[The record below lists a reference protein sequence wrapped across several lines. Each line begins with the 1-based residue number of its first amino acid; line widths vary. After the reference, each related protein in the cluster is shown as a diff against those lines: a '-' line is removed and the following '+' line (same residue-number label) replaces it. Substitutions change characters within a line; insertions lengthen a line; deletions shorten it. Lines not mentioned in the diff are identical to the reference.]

1 MKKATKEDLKLLKS
15 LGTASIGEFLT
26 ENEKARTAVPQEDE
40 SDDNKRRNL
49 NMLVQAENYWSTLSN
64 FRRRRERAV
73 NYYQG
78 KQWCDKVEVYK
89 NGRKV
94 AMTEYEYL
102 SKQGRPPL
110 KQNMIRPALKN
121 LLGYYRA
128 NPTKPLVFARNRD
141 DQQASEMMSVALDAV
156 LYANDS
162 KDRDTRCLEE
172 FLISGAV
179 VERVGFQPDFEHQ
192 MAIPKFQSVNINRF
206 FYNTDTEDIMGK
218 DVDFIGELKD
228 MTLDDVV
235 STYAKSAEDETKLRT
250 IYKEINAD
258 NIRHN
263 FGNYG
268 LTAEKNIRNI
278 DFYWNSSDRNKCRV
292 IEIWRKESEWRLTC
306 HDYLDGTL
314 VIRKKTKETIKEIEE
329 ENKNRENLS
338 KTHHIQYPPI
348 RVREQYVQFWKCYH
362 LSPTGDTIFEC
373 ETPYAHKSHPYV
385 FSFYPL
391 VDGRAWGMV
400 EDLIDQQKMINRNMI
415 LFDFINGAS
424 AKGVLLV
431 PEESIAD
438 DFTLEDIAE
447 EWTKFN
453 GVIKIK
459 AKAGAQIPHQIITS
473 SVHPGLEEMIQMQLK
488 FMQDIGGVQDAS
500 MGKNIGASTPASL
513 YAQQT
518 QNANL
523 NNLDYVSTF
532 NNFIQKRDLRLVQI
546 IQQYYTQKQFI
557 NPSGT
562 SFSKEAKYYD
572 PEKVRNIEFECSIG
586 SSNDTPAF
594 RALVDNTLL
603 QLLQMQ
609 QIDIDTYL
617 ENSSVP
623 YADKILEGVRKYRQ
637 KMEEQQ
643 QQMQQQQM
651 LMQQQ
656 AQEAQAQQQ
665 GAEMPA
671 QENLNT

>member
-1 MKKATKEDLKLLKS
+1 MKKATEDDLKQLKS
-15 LGTASIGEFLT
+15 MGIVSLGEFLADK
-26 ENEKARTAVPQEDE
+26 EGARTAIPNEDDSHE
-40 SDDNKRRNL
+40 NRERNL
-49 NMLVQAENYWSTLSN
+49 HMLIQAENYWNSLYN
-64 FRRRRERAV
+64 FRKRRDRAV
-73 NYYQG
+73 NYYEG
-78 KQWCDKVEVYK
+78 KQWCDTVTVYHRGHK
-89 NGRKV
+89 ETI
-94 AMTEYEYL
+94 TEYEYL
-102 SKQGRPPL
+102 SRQGRPPL
-110 KQNMIRPALKN
+110 KQNLIRPSIKN
-121 LLGYYRA
+121 ILGNYRA
-128 NPTKPLVFARNRD
+128 NPTKPLVFARNRE
-141 DQQASEMMSVALDAV
+141 DQEASEMMSVALDAA

-162 KDRDTRCLEE
+162 RDRDARSLEE

-179 VERVGFQPDFEHQ
+179 VSKTGFSPDFEHQ

-228 MTLDDVV
+228 MSLDDVI
-235 STYAKSAEDETKLRT
+235 STYAKSPAEESRLRK

-258 NIRHN
+258 YIKAN

-268 LTAEKNIRNI
+268 LVAEKNIRNI
-278 DFYWNSSDRNKCRV
+278 DFYWNNSDRNKCRI
-292 IEIWRKESEWRLTC
+292 IEIWRKESEWRLTI
-306 HDYLDGTL
+306 HDYLDGS
-314 VIRKKTKETIKEIEE
+314 VIIKKKNAENIKEIEE
-329 ENKNRENLS
+329 ENKKRKKMSSPEGLNFPL
-338 KTHHIQYPPI
+338 I
-348 RVREQYVQFWKCYH
+348 RYKEQYVQYWKCYH

-400 EDLIDQQKMINRNMI
+400 EDLIDQQKMINRQFI
-415 LFDFINGAS
+415 LLDFINGAS

-431 PEESIAD
+431 PEESIPD
-438 DFTLEDIAE
+438 DMSVEDFAE

-459 AKAGAQIPHQIITS
+459 TKAGAQIPKQVMTS
-473 SVHPGLEEMIQMQLK
+473 SVHPGTSEMLQWQMKL
-488 FMQDIGGVQDAS
+488 MQDIGGVQDAS

-523 NNLDYVSTF
+523 NNLDYVSSF
-532 NNFIQKRDLRLVQI
+532 NNFIQKRDLRMVQI
-546 IQQYYTQKQFI
+546 IQQYYTSKQFI
-557 NPSGT
+557 QSAGS
-562 SFSKEAKYYD
+562 SFSRDARYYD

-609 QIDIDTYL
+609 QIDIETYL

-623 YADKILEGVRKYRQ
+623 YADKILEGVRKQQ
-637 KMEEQQ
+637 KRIQEQQ
-643 QQMQQQQM
+643 QMAMEQQQA
-651 LMQQQ
+651 MQQQ
-656 AQEAQAQQQ
+656 AQPPMEQAQEPT
-665 GAEMPA
+665 AEEQMPM
-671 QENLNT
+671 Q

>member
-1 MKKATKEDLKLLKS
+1 MRKATKEDLKLFKNMGVAS
-15 LGTASIGEFLT
+15 LGEFLADT
-26 ENEKARTAVPQEDE
+26 NDKARTAIPTEDE
-40 SDDNKRRNL
+40 TPENRTRNMH
-49 NMLVQAENYWSTLSN
+49 MLFRASNCWSSMTN
-64 FRRRRERAV
+64 FRKRRERAV

-78 KQWCDKVEVYK
+78 NQWSDKVTLHK
-89 NGRKV
+89 NGRTV
-94 AMTEYEYL
+94 VMTEYEYL

-110 KQNMIRPALKN
+110 KQNMIRPAIKN
-121 LLGYYRA
+121 LLGFYRA

-156 LYANDS
+156 LFANSS
-162 KDRDTRCLEE
+162 KDRDTRELEE
-172 FLISGAV
+172 FLISGSAIM
-179 VERVGFQPDFEHQ
+179 RTGFQPDFEHQ
-192 MAIPKFQSVNINRF
+192 MAIPKFQSVSVNRF
-206 FYNTDTEDIMGK
+206 FYNVDAEDLLGD
-218 DVDFIGELKD
+218 DVDFLGEIKD
-228 MTLDDVV
+228 MSLDDVI
-235 STYAKSAEDETKLRT
+235 STYAKSADDERKIRQ
-250 IYKEINAD
+250 IYKEIDKNKIQECFNA
-258 NIRHN
+258 
-263 FGNYG
+263 YG
-268 LTAEKNIRNI
+268 LNAEKNIRNI
-278 DFYWNSSDRNKCRV
+278 DFYCNTDNSKCRV

-306 HDYLDGTL
+306 HDYLDASIC
-314 VIRKKTKETIKEIEE
+314 VKKKSKEVLDEIEK
-329 ENKNRENLS
+329 ENKKRKELG
-338 KTHHIQYPPI
+338 IDLPI
-348 RVREQYVQFWKCYH
+348 HVREQYVQFWKCYH
-362 LSPTGDTIFEC
+362 LSPTGQTIFEC

-385 FSFYPL
+385 FTFYPL

-431 PEESIAD
+431 PEECISD
-438 DFTLEDIAE
+438 DFQLEDIAE

-473 SVHPGLEEMIQMQLK
+473 SVHPGLEEMINMQLK

-500 MGKNIGASTPASL
+500 LGKNIGASTPASL

-532 NNFIQKRDLRLVQI
+532 NNFIQKRDLRLVQL
-546 IQQYYTQKQFI
+546 IQQYYTSSRFI
-557 NPSGT
+557 RSAGG
-562 SFSKEAKYYD
+562 SFSRDARYYD
-572 PEKVRNIEFECSIG
+572 AERVRNIEFDCSIG

-609 QIDIDTYL
+609 QIDVETYL

-623 YADKILEGVRKYRQ
+623 YADKILEGVRKYKERVQ
-637 KMEEQQ
+637 QEQQ
-643 QQMQQQQM
+643 QLMMQQAAAQQQQE
-651 LMQQQ
+651 QQQ
-656 AQEAQAQQQ
+656 EVVGGVQDVVQ
-665 GAEMPA
+665 
-671 QENLNT
+671 

>member
-1 MKKATKEDLKLLKS
+1 
-15 LGTASIGEFLT
+15 
-26 ENEKARTAVPQEDE
+26 
-40 SDDNKRRNL
+40 
-49 NMLVQAENYWSTLSN
+49 
-64 FRRRRERAV
+64 
-73 NYYQG
+73 
-78 KQWCDKVEVYK
+78 
-89 NGRKV
+89 
-94 AMTEYEYL
+94 
-102 SKQGRPPL
+102 
-110 KQNMIRPALKN
+110 
-121 LLGYYRA
+121 
-128 NPTKPLVFARNRD
+128 
-141 DQQASEMMSVALDAV
+141 
-156 LYANDS
+156 
-162 KDRDTRCLEE
+162 
-172 FLISGAV
+172 
-179 VERVGFQPDFEHQ
+179 
-192 MAIPKFQSVNINRF
+192 
-206 FYNTDTEDIMGK
+206 
-218 DVDFIGELKD
+218 
-228 MTLDDVV
+228 
-235 STYAKSAEDETKLRT
+235 
-250 IYKEINAD
+250 
-258 NIRHN
+258 
-263 FGNYG
+263 
-268 LTAEKNIRNI
+268 
-278 DFYWNSSDRNKCRV
+278 
-292 IEIWRKESEWRLTC
+292 
-306 HDYLDGTL
+306 
-314 VIRKKTKETIKEIEE
+314 
-329 ENKNRENLS
+329 
-338 KTHHIQYPPI
+338 
-348 RVREQYVQFWKCYH
+348 
-362 LSPTGDTIFEC
+362 
-373 ETPYAHKSHPYV
+373 
-385 FSFYPL
+385 
-391 VDGRAWGMV
+391 MV

-637 KMEEQQ
+637 KV
-643 QQMQQQQM
+643 QQQQM